1 MSDKKDNEKDKTE
14 EKKEEEPPPKYKVED
29 ILAKVSVL
37 SKNKTVSLPEIFFR
51 YSFMS
56 YLHSFI
62 LMSDSD
68 VRLECIGSLA
78 ISVCLS
84 AGLCC

>member
-37 SKNKTVSLPEIFFR
+37 KQTQN
-51 YSFMS
+51 SF
-56 YLHSFI
+56 
-62 LMSDSD
+62 
-68 VRLECIGSLA
+68 
-78 ISVCLS
+78 S
-84 AGLCC
+84 A